1 PVLWLVLIRKQR
13 VFRRWRPVMLR
24 RCIRIRRGPGA
35 MESEPMTTPAATRL
49 LTVEN
54 LSVAFPASG
63 GDFQAVRGLDFK
75 IESGKTLAIVGESG
89 SGKSVTSMALMRLLD
104 YTPGQIV
111 SGRVMFDSDAGPI
124 DMARASSAQIRR
136 IRGNEISMIFQEPMT
151 SLDPVFPIGSQV
163 MEALI
168 LHQHLSRAQARKRAH
183 AMLEA
188 VRMPNAGQ
196 VLD

>member
-1 PVLWLVLIRKQR
+1 VSVSR
-13 VFRRWRPVMLR
+13 VSLPPGSALFPYTTLFR
-24 RCIRIRRGPGA
+24 
-35 MESEPMTTPAATRL
+35 S
-49 LTVEN
+49 
-54 LSVAFPASG
+54 
-63 GDFQAVRGLDFK
+63 
-75 IESGKTLAIVGESG
+75 IVGESG

-188 VRMPNAGQ
+188 V
-196 VLD
+196 